1 MRRKERD
8 DPNPALPQSGVFRNP
23 SLLCWNATNIPVGA
37 LGLSP
42 RAGGT
47 RGCPPNPYPNP
58 YPNPRLPHPACFS
71 PNTMQD
77 RTASSPWAAPG
88 RTPAENRDVCSI
100 LGGLARRGGP
110 LCSLCPPLQLPAEGQ
125 GDEGGWGMKEV
136 GSAASPPRV
145 IKGESAAR
153 GWLLFIS

>member
-1 MRRKERD
+1 MTQIPLFPKVGCSGTPRCCAGMQQTFRWELWD
-8 DPNPALPQSGVFRNP
+8 CHLVLVAPGAVHPILTPILTPTPGCLILPVS
-23 SLLCWNATNIPVGA
+23 
-37 LGLSP
+37 
-42 RAGGT
+42 
-47 RGCPPNPYPNP
+47 
-58 YPNPRLPHPACFS
+58 S